1 MYKSVKRVEIV
12 LTDILKFELKIAR
25 GHVDSVSR

>member
-12 LTDILKFELKIAR
+12 LTDILKFELKIVR
-25 GHVDSVSR
+25 DHVDNVFR

>member
-1 MYKSVKRVEIV
+1 MYNKVGYVEIV

-25 GHVDSVSR
+25 DHMDIVFR